1 VAVYASVELN
11 ANGYHYHL
19 IEVIIIIGLMNRRET
34 AWAIGP
40 ASLNGGI
47 VAQAKA
53 NPAGKAGIIFN
64 IRVTVANGPPR

>member
-1 VAVYASVELN
+1 MAVYASVESN
-11 ANGYHYHL
+11 ANGSHYHL
-19 IEVIIIIGLMNRRET
+19 IEVIIIICLMNRGET

-40 ASLNGGI
+40 TRLNGGV

-64 IRVTVANGPPR
+64 IRVTIAHGPPR